1 MANSKGPSMQQ
12 LGRLGMLVSWD
23 VGENTCST
31 GLAKACH
38 CSVSGSDGKEHRNY
52 YSP

>member
-1 MANSKGPSMQQ
+1 MANSKGPIMQQ
-12 LGRLGMLVSWD
+12 LVRRGMLVSWD
-23 VGENTCST
+23 VGKNTCTT

-38 CSVSGSDGKEHRNY
+38 GSVSGSDGKEHRNY